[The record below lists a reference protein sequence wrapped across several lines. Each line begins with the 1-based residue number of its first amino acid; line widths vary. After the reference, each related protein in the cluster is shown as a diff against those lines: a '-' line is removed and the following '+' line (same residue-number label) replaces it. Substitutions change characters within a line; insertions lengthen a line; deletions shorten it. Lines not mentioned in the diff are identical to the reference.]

1 LTEFFSKRLIL
12 IEVKERIVII
22 FEEVFAV
29 SGLVFNQKLNIIA
42 IDFDCMLR
50 NFQAMRFD
58 WRWRFR
64 LI

>member
-1 LTEFFSKRLIL
+1 M
-12 IEVKERIVII
+12 II